1 MEEIRKQA
9 TTQFISS
16 WRSSQ
21 TKKVQDF
28 SWHETMGYVIVKRDD
43 AARRIVLSPR
53 VTDILSALGST
64 SNASSVGNHPLVRA
78 IRRSGKSSSG
88 DNDSNNTSSS
98 SSDPDEDATQ
108 TSWRPAH
115 ARFAL
120 RCEPPYMRVFS
131 AQQLVTEIP
140 ECLRA
145 RRRLLKSKLKED
157 EMLLSISQFPLLG
170 DTTNIYIDGQGSMNG
185 PLLRSQLL
193 SDDCLHQIP
202 PFALE
207 IDGIIER
214 RGAVPY
220 TAVPVFHDADTPWP
234 FVDPGLSP
242 AALDFGI
249 LRLPDAG
256 AGSGSGSGG
265 NRDRDSGCAM
275 GAHGKIGSNNSG
287 PANTVA
293 MNGGPPIT
301 NLAQGRIIDTF
312 QSGPV
317 PASSPLLE
325 IPSNRN
331 SLLLDS
337 PLFGVG
343 SGGILRVT
351 LCAADLD
358 EARILYDHL
367 APISAIMIALTAGTP
382 IVRGYLTDRDSYWDV
397 QCSAVDDR
405 SAQERGFAPLTTA
418 KGKLMKSRF
427 GTIDS
432 YLGPGPNSK
441 DMSFNPQYNDMDYT
455 YDNAANMAMMGGG
468 VDKELSQHVARL
480 FIRDLHFA
488 TAKMLRDKD
497 DAKNSRSN
505 GQEHFKRF
513 LGCNRQNVCLYPPNT
528 RTRSGWEVEFVS
540 LEVQLTDEENAA
552 FISFIVL
559 LSRVIISYSLNLY
572 LPISM
577 MNQNMARAQQV
588 NAAKEQ
594 LFYFRRDLF
603 SGRDGKQSGPGLIS
617 RGGDNGGWINTHA
630 GDFKANATASERE
643 ALGHHHLGTGSPDT
657 AEYVELTINEILNG
671 SPVHKVTGLLTIVL
685 SYLPSLGLEYQ
696 AENDLRRQL
705 VLIRRRASGKLCTLA
720 TWMRKFVQEH
730 PDYRHDSVVSPT
742 VNYDM
747 LRTLNDIEEG
757 RVAAPE
763 LLTRKP

>member
-1 MEEIRKQA
+1 
-9 TTQFISS
+9 
-16 WRSSQ
+16 
-21 TKKVQDF
+21 
-28 SWHETMGYVIVKRDD
+28 
-43 AARRIVLSPR
+43 
-53 VTDILSALGST
+53 
-64 SNASSVGNHPLVRA
+64 
-78 IRRSGKSSSG
+78 
-88 DNDSNNTSSS
+88 
-98 SSDPDEDATQ
+98 
-108 TSWRPAH
+108 
-115 ARFAL
+115 
-120 RCEPPYMRVFS
+120 MRVFS

-157 EMLLSISQFPLLG
+157 EMLLSITQFPLFG
-170 DTTNIYIDGQGSMNG
+170 ATTSIYIDGQGPMNG

-214 RGAVPY
+214 RGTVPY
-220 TAVPVFHDADTPWP
+220 TAVPVFHDTDTPWP

-242 AALDFGI
+242 ATLDFGI

-256 AGSGSGSGG
+256 TGSGSGG
-265 NRDRDSGCAM
+265 GRDRDSGCAM
-275 GAHGKIGSNNSG
+275 GTPGKSGGNGSDPTS
-287 PANTVA
+287 TVA
-293 MNGGPPIT
+293 TNGGPTIT
-301 NLAQGRIIDTF
+301 NLAQGRLIDAH
-312 QSGPV
+312 QSGPA
-317 PASSPLLE
+317 PASSPLLD
-325 IPSNRN
+325 IPSNHN
-331 SLLLDS
+331 KLLLDS

-382 IVRGYLTDRDSYWDV
+382 IVRGYLTDRDSYWEV
-397 QCSAVDDR
+397 QCSATDDR
-405 SAQERGFAPLTTA
+405 SAQERGFAPVTTA
-418 KGKLMKSRF
+418 KGKLMKSGL
-427 GTIDS
+427 GTIES
-432 YLGPGPNSK
+432 YLGPGPSSK
-441 DMSFNPQYNDMDYT
+441 DMSFNSQYNDMYYT
-455 YDNAANMAMMGGG
+455 YESAASVALMNVGI
-468 VDKELSQHVARL
+468 DRELSQHVARL

-497 DAKNSRSN
+497 DATSSRSN

-572 LPISM
+572 IPISM
-577 MNQNMARAQQV
+577 MNQNMVRAQKV

-594 LFYFRRDLF
+594 VFFFRRDLF

-617 RGGDNGGWINTHA
+617 RGGENSGWINTHA
-630 GDFKANATASERE
+630 GDYNADATPSERE
-643 ALGHHHLGTGSPDT
+643 ARGHRHLGPGSPDT
-657 AEYVELTINEILNG
+657 TEYVELTINEILNG
-671 SPVHKVTGLLTIVL
+671 SPTHKVAGLLNIVL
-685 SYLPSLGLEYQ
+685 SYLPKLGLEYQ
-696 AENDLRRQL
+696 AENELRRQL

-720 TWMRKFVQEH
+720 TWMRNFVEKH
-730 PDYRHDSVVSPT
+730 PDYRHDSVVSPE

-747 LRTLNDIEEG
+747 LRTLNDIEER

-763 LLTRKP
+763 LLAT